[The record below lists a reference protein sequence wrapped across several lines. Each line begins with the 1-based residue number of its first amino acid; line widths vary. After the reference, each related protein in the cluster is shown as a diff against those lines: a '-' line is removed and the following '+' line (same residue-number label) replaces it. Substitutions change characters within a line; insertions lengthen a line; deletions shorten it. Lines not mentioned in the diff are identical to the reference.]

1 MHENRET
8 RRAFIAKGDSPQAA
22 FGSAFYPHLTH
33 RDQSPLPR
41 FKVVPAGVGF
51 FHIIDHAAGRV
62 MGFRRNHDDA
72 CALARR
78 LEYCN

>member
-1 MHENRET
+1 MHENTET
-8 RRAFIAKGDSPQAA
+8 RRAFVTHGTSPRTT
-22 FGSAFYPHLTH
+22 FDGAFYLHLPHRGQTP
-33 RDQSPLPR
+33 SPR

-51 FHIIDHAAGRV
+51 FHITDHTTGRV

-78 LEYCN
+78 LEHCN